1 MIKIRKEKKIMKSFE
16 LNNKQLIPAV
26 GFGTFLIPNN
36 GPTYDAV
43 LAALKAGYRHIDT
56 AAGYMNESDVGKA
69 IKDSGID
76 RSEIYITSKLWLQD
90 YGYENA
96 KKGIETSLRLLDVD
110 YIDLY
115 LLHQPYGDYL
125 GAWKALEEA
134 VQEGKIRSIGISNV
148 TVNLWNKFKD
158 GMTIMP
164 AVNQVEFNPFTQ
176 QKELRKVMD
185 EHQIRLEAWY
195 PLGHGNKDLLEN
207 EIISQLAQ
215 KYHKN
220 AGQIILRWIYQ
231 EGVISLPKST
241 NPKRMKGN
249 IDIFDFELTEDEMK
263 AIQSLDTGKGT
274 HNPDDLS
281 NETRLM
287 GLKIHD

>member
-263 AIQSLDTGKGT
+263 EIQSLDTGKGT